1 MPQTPAGGRRRRSS
15 IEESIRRQTQHLAA
29 TPIQKVQAA
38 RRERKTRAKAQLNKN
53 KKEEKRADEMAAAG
67 IPEPQEK
74 TVSFHPGT
82 KSPNKTARGKG
93 GNRRSKKKK
102 SQVLTTG
109 QGKKPTRTNQEEKE
123 KERDGG
129 DPVRAARRRKEAAG
143 GHQEQALRHKIRQ
156 AKQQRTKKVEGKR
169 VRAHKSTL
177 PAGSN
182 QNEMLRVAA
191 FNMDQG
197 VSGAQAEMVLAA
209 CLPLPGVGNRARE
222 GHGLLS
228 VVLFRQLL
236 LLPCSLPTA
245 HESHAL
251 RRYSKNIL

>member
-1 MPQTPAGGRRRRSS
+1 MYRAADTDHGCKETRS
-15 IEESIRRQTQHLAA
+15 
-29 TPIQKVQAA
+29 
-38 RRERKTRAKAQLNKN
+38 REW
-53 KKEEKRADEMAAAG
+53 
-67 IPEPQEK
+67 
-74 TVSFHPGT
+74 V
-82 KSPNKTARGKG
+82 GKG

-109 QGKKPTRTNQEEKE
+109 QGKKPTRANQEEKE

-143 GHQEQALRHKIRQ
+143 GHQEQALRHKIRL

-182 QNEMLRVAA
+182 QNEMFRVAA

-197 VSGAQAEMVLAA
+197 VSGAQAEMVLNT
-209 CLPLPGVGNRARE
+209 GVEA
-222 GHGLLS
+222 
-228 VVLFRQLL
+228 
-236 LLPCSLPTA
+236 LPTQT
-245 HESHAL
+245 HTHTHVG
-251 RRYSKNIL
+251 RRQR